1 MRPFDLARLIRDELW
16 FLSFVRKRGH
26 RGGNLGRSA
35 LQAREGTNASRAPGM
50 GCRVSRPSKG
60 EAVTTENPAAAR
72 GRGLEQWA
80 GLGAVAYVVLFIVG
94 AILAFGGQPNGD
106 ADPAT
111 VQAYFADS
119 GHRDRISVGWILIVL
134 GLFFFLWF
142 LSSLRQT
149 LRRLDGDGF
158 LATLATI
165 GGTIYAALALAAI
178 SVDMAIRTMSDDTF
192 QDTVYPD
199 LIHAAG
205 DLGYVLHSSG
215 GVGAG
220 SMMIAASLAALRA
233 RAVPTWAGWAGVVAG
248 VLALG
253 SIFFFP
259 QFLIAVW
266 LLVVGVL
273 LFRTTPGPALQDA
286 QSAPR

>member
-1 MRPFDLARLIRDELW
+1 MSVDRAAPARI
-16 FLSFVRKRGH
+16 S
-26 RGGNLGRSA
+26 
-35 LQAREGTNASRAPGM
+35 
-50 GCRVSRPSKG
+50 
-60 EAVTTENPAAAR
+60 
-72 GRGLEQWA
+72 LERWA
-80 GLGAVAYVVLFIVG
+80 GLGGVAYVVLFIVG
-94 AILAFGGQPNGD
+94 VILAVGGGQPDND
-106 ADPAT
+106 SAPD
-111 VQAYFADS
+111 VISAYYKDS
-119 GHRDRISVGWILIVL
+119 GHRDRIGVGWILVVL
-134 GLFFFLWF
+134 AIFFFLWF

-192 QDTVYPD
+192 QDTVDPG

-220 SMMIAASLAALRA
+220 SMMIAASLVARRA
-233 RAVPTWAGWAGVVAG
+233 RVVPSWAGWVGVVAG

-266 LLVVGVL
+266 VLVVGIL
-273 LFRTTPGPALQDA
+273 LFRATPGPAL
-286 QSAPR
+286 

>member
-1 MRPFDLARLIRDELW
+1 MRQPHDEEGDLMNADGAR
-16 FLSFVRKRGH
+16 H
-26 RGGNLGRSA
+26 RIS
-35 LQAREGTNASRAPGM
+35 
-50 GCRVSRPSKG
+50 
-60 EAVTTENPAAAR
+60 
-72 GRGLEQWA
+72 LERWA
-80 GLGAVAYVVLFIVG
+80 GLGGVAYVVLFIVG
-94 AILAFGGQPNGD
+94 LILALGGQPDSDSAPG
-106 ADPAT
+106 
-111 VQAYFADS
+111 VISAYYADS
-119 GHRDRISVGWILIVL
+119 GHRDRINVGWVL
-134 GLFFFLWF
+134 AVLAVFCFLWF

-149 LRRLDGDGF
+149 LRRLDGNGF
-158 LATLATI
+158 LTTLATI
-165 GGTIYAALALAAI
+165 GGAIYAALALAAI
-178 SVDMAIRTMSDDTF
+178 SIDVAIRTMSDDTF
-192 QDTVYPD
+192 QHTVDPG

-215 GVGAG
+215 AIGAG

-233 RAVPTWAGWAGVVAG
+233 QAVPGWAGWAGVVAG

>member
-1 MRPFDLARLIRDELW
+1 MSVDRAAPARI
-16 FLSFVRKRGH
+16 S
-26 RGGNLGRSA
+26 
-35 LQAREGTNASRAPGM
+35 
-50 GCRVSRPSKG
+50 
-60 EAVTTENPAAAR
+60 
-72 GRGLEQWA
+72 LERWA
-80 GLGAVAYVVLFIVG
+80 GLGGVAYVVLFIVG
-94 AILAFGGQPNGD
+94 VILAVGGGQPDND
-106 ADPAT
+106 SAPD
-111 VQAYFADS
+111 VISAYYKDS
-119 GHRDRISVGWILIVL
+119 GHRDRISIGWVL
-134 GLFFFLWF
+134 VVLAIFFFLWF

-158 LATLATI
+158 LTALATI
-165 GGTIYAALALAAI
+165 GGALYATLALAAI

-215 GVGAG
+215 GIGAG
-220 SMMIAASLAALRA
+220 SMMIAASLAARRA
-233 RAVPTWAGWAGVVAG
+233 RVVPSWAGWVGVVAG

-266 LLVVGVL
+266 VLVVGTL
-273 LFRTTPGPALQDA
+273 LFRATPGPALQDA